1 MLRITSFGLGALA
14 AAALL
19 SLSVGASAQDNKAK
33 PKSACNA
40 IKEETACKADQ
51 TCNWVAALMDQ
62 KTGKQKR
69 KAYCKSKPKP
79 KTKAPEP
86 AKK

>member
-1 MLRITSFGLGALA
+1 MNPYWLGALA
-14 AAALL
+14 AAAVL
-19 SLSVGASAQDNKAK
+19 SLSVVAGAQDKAK

-40 IKEETACKADQ
+40 IKEEAACKADQ
-51 TCNWVAALMDQ
+51 TCNWIAALVDQ

-69 KAYCKSKPKP
+69 KAYCKSKPKAKA
-79 KTKAPEP
+79 KTPEP